1 MKNKLKLFGIASIAM
16 AAPLFFNGAVIAQ
29 PSGSGVSITTP
40 RVVIPNNRII
50 PHCHENNV
58 VCHWQP
64 RLEIPEL
71 PECDPRFCD
80 PSPIDP
86 RIIRELEQSPRFDQ
100 IQQIEP
106 MQIEPMQIGHIQ
118 RVRNITPAERFLKM
132 DE

>member
-1 MKNKLKLFGIASIAM
+1 M
-16 AAPLFFNGAVIAQ
+16 AAPLFFNGAAIAQ
-29 PSGSGVSITTP
+29 SAGSGASITMP
-40 RVVIPNNRII
+40 RIVIPNNRII
-50 PHCHENNV
+50 PHCNENTV
-58 VCHWQP
+58 VCHWKP

-86 RIIRELEQSPRFDQ
+86 RIIRELASSPRFAQ
-100 IQQIEP
+100 IQQIERV
-106 MQIEPMQIGHIQ
+106 Q